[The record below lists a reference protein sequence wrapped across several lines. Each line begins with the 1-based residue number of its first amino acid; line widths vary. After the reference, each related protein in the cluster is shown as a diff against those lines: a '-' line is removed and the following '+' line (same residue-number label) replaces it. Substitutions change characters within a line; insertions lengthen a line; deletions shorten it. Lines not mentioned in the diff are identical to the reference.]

1 MRMGAELLIATGY
14 RSLTQ
19 RVNAAARK
27 SQRNTG
33 RAVEGFY
40 LDRLLCRVFSEDE
53 PSFVLKGGQS
63 QLARRLTSRESRD
76 IDLVGRMS
84 QVDEALEELKRLAS
98 KDLHD
103 FIEFSFAG
111 ATRIPVSQEY
121 RTGYTVEFV
130 PILGGVRPLNR
141 INVDLVVDETPPE
154 SYELVSPASRL
165 DIDGLIT
172 FDYVVQIIEERVADK
187 VCATMQMYGG
197 HPSSRVKD
205 LVDIVASMLWD
216 EIDASILSERLSR
229 EILLRHMGE
238 IDRFRVPD
246 SWKETESEVF
256 CSMAKECGFPAELC
270 DVAGAEQ
277 AVAAWI
283 APVLDG
289 TALGLRWDH
298 DKRAWC
304 PSTTS
309 ELSCPILPVR

>member
-1 MRMGAELLIATGY
+1 MIATGY

-27 SQRNTG
+27 SQRDTG
-33 RAVEGFY
+33 RAVESFY

-63 QLARRLTSRESRD
+63 QLARRLVSRESRD
-76 IDLVGRMS
+76 IDLVGRMT

-103 FIEFSFAG
+103 FIEFRFAG
-111 ATRIPVSQEY
+111 ATPIPVSQEY
-121 RTGYTVEFV
+121 RTGYAVEFI

-172 FDYVVQIIEERVADK
+172 FDYAVQLIEERVADK

-197 HPSSRVKD
+197 RPSSRVKD
-205 LVDIVASMLWD
+205 LVDLVASMLWD

-238 IDRFRVPD
+238 INLFRVPD
-246 SWKETESEVF
+246 SWKTSGFEAF
-256 CSMAKECGFPAELC
+256 NSMARECGFPEGLC
-270 DVAGAEQ
+270 DVSGAEQ
-277 AVAAWI
+277 AVAEWI
-283 APVLDG
+283 APVLDR

-298 DKRAWC
+298 EKKAWF
-304 PSTTS
+304 SGMAS
-309 ELSCPILPVR
+309 EPTCSIPPVR